1 MDKFNSYLENAKR
14 STLNY
19 QEGGLGKYVL
29 LHLPS
34 ELRAHTLSNI
44 VPSWYTQPSE
54 AALIWEIKTN

>member
-44 VPSWYTQPSE
+44 VPS
-54 AALIWEIKTN
+54 